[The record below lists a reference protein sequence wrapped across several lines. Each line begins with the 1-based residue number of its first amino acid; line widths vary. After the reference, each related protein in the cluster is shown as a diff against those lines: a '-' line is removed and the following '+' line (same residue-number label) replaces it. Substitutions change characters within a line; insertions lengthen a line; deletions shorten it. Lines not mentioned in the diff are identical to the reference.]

1 MVPLVVTTWAPKS
14 WFGSPTHLLLERQ
27 MGTLSTKS
35 RFPSY
40 YNSRTP
46 LPCTWPEKVDIG
58 QLCWT
63 ISLFSITQQV
73 PHLCMSWS
81 VKLWST
87 WGPNRE
93 LGSDPSAPPMPVTAV
108 AASCVLGRGLST
120 SGDIVQQTWLIN
132 ASSVDV
138 QGRSR
143 YIAFRQAVQ
152 PVQMFVPFVPSF

>member
-1 MVPLVVTTWAPKS
+1 MVFNKNHFSKQVC
-14 WFGSPTHLLLERQ
+14 
-27 MGTLSTKS
+27 GT
-35 RFPSY
+35 RD
-40 YNSRTP
+40 P
-46 LPCTWPEKVDIG
+46 LPFMANAILNFHFDCWNPSLTTIPELLFLAPEQKKQTSGSRVG
-58 QLCWT
+58 QFPC
-63 ISLFSITQQV
+63 FRITQQV

-108 AASCVLGRGLST
+108 AASCVLGRGLGT
-120 SGDIVQQTWLIN
+120 SGDIVQQTCLIN

>member
-40 YNSRTP
+40 YNSWTP
-46 LPCTWPEKVDIG
+46 LPCTWTEKVDKAG
-58 QLCWT
+58 QFPC
-63 ISLFSITQQV
+63 FRITQQV

-93 LGSDPSAPPMPVTAV
+93 VGSDPSAPPMPVTAV

-132 ASSVDV
+132 AM

-152 PVQMFVPFVPSF
+152 PVQMFVAFVPSF